1 MKQNLTL
8 IELWVGDIFISLLA
22 LLVGIWF
29 PENKIAYALGLAVGT
44 LTAMYTSWHMARS
57 INKMLD
63 LVEAGGS
70 ADRGMRVSSLIR
82 YAVIAE
88 VLAVSATFHQWINP
102 FSVFISIIG
111 LKVAAYLQPFTH
123 KVVSGIFNIPEEEY
137 PEMCL
142 DEPER
147 EGGEVSS
154 EQMDTQS

>member
-8 IELWVGDIFISLLA
+8 IELWIGDIFISLLA

-29 PENKIAYALGLAVGT
+29 PENKIAYALGLVVGT

-63 LVEAGGS
+63 VVEAGGS

-82 YAVIAE
+82 YAVIAV
-88 VLAVSATFHQWINP
+88 VLIVSATFHQWINP

-142 DEPER
+142 DEPECEDR
-147 EGGEVSS
+147 EASS